1 MAAGMAA
8 ETIVP
13 EAAVVVLAD
22 IRQTVV
28 SAVETVQAVRQV
40 QVDRAAAAAVVYYLD
55 KHDMLEEA
63 AEGLTLTALAL
74 MDQQVASTMAA
85 AAVQEVA
92 TALTEVLL
100 QVEMAAFMVVVEA
113 VEAMQVYLAQGVT
126 VGKVLSVSFGPAM
139 KGLSQAQI

>member
-1 MAAGMAA
+1 
-8 ETIVP
+8 
-13 EAAVVVLAD
+13 
-22 IRQTVV
+22 
-28 SAVETVQAVRQV
+28 
-40 QVDRAAAAAVVYYLD
+40 
-55 KHDMLEEA
+55 
-63 AEGLTLTALAL
+63 